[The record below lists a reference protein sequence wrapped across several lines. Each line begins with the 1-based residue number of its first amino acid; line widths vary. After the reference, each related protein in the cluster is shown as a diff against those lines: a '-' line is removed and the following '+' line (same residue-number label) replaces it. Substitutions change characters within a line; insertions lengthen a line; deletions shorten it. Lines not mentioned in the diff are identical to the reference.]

1 MIQHLSQMIQHLSQ
15 MIQHLSEMVWHLT
28 HTIRQLSPKVNEEN
42 QKSSGDLVNNSQM
55 SQKSKTGVGG
65 TSGFWITRA
74 PEQTQRCPIVQG
86 LHQWWNTPYT
96 IHHCNGIW
104 EGSTH
109 RSSNR
114 ALSLMMMH
122 SNWIGTSL
130 IKAAPAP
137 AVLNCISWKLS

>member
-1 MIQHLSQMIQHLSQ
+1 MIQYLSQ
-15 MIQHLSEMVWHLT
+15 MIQHLSEMIRHLT

-42 QKSSGDLVNNSQM
+42 QKSTGDLVNNSQM

-65 TSGFWITRA
+65 ASGFWITRA
-74 PEQTQRCPIVQG
+74 PEQTQRCPIVQW
-86 LHQWWNTPYT
+86 LHQNHQSTRT
-96 IHHCNGIW
+96 IVQWLHPCNGIW